1 MKTNKITICAFAF
14 SIIAICLSLFRITP
28 LEFSNDI
35 YLGLLA
41 TFIGIVVTMLIGYQ
55 IFNTLEIK
63 KEISEQRK
71 LANVLE
77 KMNQDLTK
85 TIETQKNEM
94 QEGFDIINTLINY
107 QEYGWTS
114 STKAFGSLHR
124 ALVSSLKTDRTEYE
138 WIFNLLRKYI
148 ADINWENFV
157 GGFTTLSDGRNIC
170 YTPDCKHYQKEL
182 KDIIKEYTDLI
193 DKDEEQIRA
202 DKNFCHIQMEYDRV
216 MRLFR
221 KRIDEIINE
230 PNKNL
235 TQEEKYAI
243 TNPQ

>member
-14 SIIAICLSLFRITP
+14 SIIATCLSLFRITP

-41 TFIGIVVTMLIGYQ
+41 TFIGIAVTMLIGYQ
-55 IFNTLEIK
+55 IVNTLEIK
-63 KEISEQRK
+63 KDITEQRK

-85 TIETQKNEM
+85 TVETQKNEM
-94 QEGFDIINTLINY
+94 KEGFDIITTLINY

-114 STKAFGSLHR
+114 SIQAFCSLHR
-124 ALVSSLKTDRTEYE
+124 ALVSSLKTDRIEYE
-138 WIFNLLRKYI
+138 WILNLLRKYI
-148 ADINWENFV
+148 ANINWRNFA
-157 GGFTTLSDGRNIC
+157 GGFNTLSDGRNIC
-170 YTPDCKHYQKEL
+170 NTPDCKNYNKEL

-193 DKDEEQIRA
+193 DNDEAQLRVDE
-202 DKNFCHIQMEYDRV
+202 NFCRIQMEYDRV